1 MTPAEVGGVS
11 GQPAWLGS
19 AEGGR
24 LLAAVRPEFQVEVLI
39 PAPGDLILGTP
50 PCRVDGCPH
59 RQRHRG
65 LCHAHHQR
73 WKRQGRP
80 DLDRFVAAADPTV
93 IGRRSATACLVS

>member
-1 MTPAEVGGVS
+1 VTRAAVGGPSDLPAPPGPAERAG
-11 GQPAWLGS
+11 LS
-19 AEGGR
+19 AK
-24 LLAAVRPEFQVEVLI
+24 LLAAVRPEFRVQVLI

-50 PCRVDGCPH
+50 SCRVDGCPH

-80 DLDRFVAAADPTV
+80 DWTGSWPRP
-93 IGRRSATACLVS
+93 IPP